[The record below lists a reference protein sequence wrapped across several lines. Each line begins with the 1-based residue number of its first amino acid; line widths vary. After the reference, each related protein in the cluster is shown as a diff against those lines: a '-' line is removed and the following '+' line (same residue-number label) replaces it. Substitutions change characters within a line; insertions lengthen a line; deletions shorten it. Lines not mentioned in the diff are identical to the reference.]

1 MAPSILELAKELT
14 LALVQTGNITFEDMQ
29 DTLQK
34 TYTTLTALKV
44 QEEPGATAPGL
55 AARTTA
61 VDWRKSIR
69 KQAIT
74 CLECGQSFKQLT
86 ISHLGIH
93 GLDSRSYRMK
103 YAIPDTQPLAARA
116 TAERR
121 RQVAQKIRPWEKTP
135 TYRKGQARDGHRSPE
150 PDGEA
155 VSETA
160 EEETVVSTPVQPKRQ
175 RTTTPKK
182 KASRKTSVQV

>member
-14 LALVQTGNITFEDMQ
+14 LALVKTGNVSFEDLQ

-34 TYTTLTALKV
+34 TYTTLIALKV

-55 AARTTA
+55 AAKITA

-74 CLECGQSFKQLT
+74 CLECCQVFKQL
-86 ISHLGIH
+86 SRRHLSMH
-93 GLDSRSYRMK
+93 GLDSISYRTK
-103 YAIPDTQPLAARA
+103 YGIPRTQPLSARSI
-116 TAERR
+116 TERR
-121 RQVAQKIRPWEKTP
+121 RQVAQETRPWEKAP
-135 TYRKGQARDGHRSPE
+135 HVLQAREHDGHTSPE
-150 PDGEA
+150 PDAEA

-160 EEETVVSTPVQPKRQ
+160 EEIVVSTPVQPKRQ

-182 KASRKTSVQV
+182 KASSKTSVQV